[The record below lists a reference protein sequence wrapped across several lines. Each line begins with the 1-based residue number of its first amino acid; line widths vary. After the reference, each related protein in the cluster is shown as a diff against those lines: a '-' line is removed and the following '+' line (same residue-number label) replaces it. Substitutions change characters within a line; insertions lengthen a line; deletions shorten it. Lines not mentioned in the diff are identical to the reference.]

1 MKLAVNIATYL
12 IITNKL
18 WLSPI
23 LVISKG
29 VEREAYCYRRRH
41 GDDVALLDKKLS
53 GAVTE
58 LSHLVFRNGAAGAQL
73 RDRPTDGISGQT
85 AL

>member
-1 MKLAVNIATYL
+1 MKLAVNVATYL
-12 IITNKL
+12 IIADKL

-29 VEREAYCYRRRH
+29 VDGVAYCYRRRH

-53 GAVTE
+53 GAVAE
-58 LSHLVFRNGAAGAQL
+58 LPHLVFRNGAA
-73 RDRPTDGISGQT
+73 
-85 AL
+85 